1 MISAS
6 PNLAL
11 IAVGQPQTPTPI
23 ANELAYIEANALNAG
38 STNGDSMAGPLSVP
52 SLKVG
57 GVKFSVA
64 QLMYYGTDVGTVNA
78 LAVDNSTFPEP
89 FAGMILAV
97 KVLNTNTGSAT
108 LSVNGGSP
116 YTIYQNDE
124 ALTGKELIVD
134 NWTLFGFDGSFW
146 NVIGMAPGGNPNV
159 DQQMYSFPPG
169 TRMLF
174 QQATVPPGWTQ
185 DTTVQNDSL
194 LRMVNGTGGGVYA
207 GTHGVSTVLWGNGST
222 DQTAISVSELPAHSH
237 PYSYNHQHDL
247 PIGSESGSNSQTMA
261 NANEGIVPFG
271 QGQTLTLAGLG
282 ATNTTT
288 FTSQTYRSSTITAP
302 YSNDNSTANTGSNAG
317 HSHTLSQMNIN
328 SIDIIVGVKN

>member
-1 MISAS
+1 MIPAS
-6 PNLAL
+6 PNLAQ
-11 IAVGQPQTPTPI
+11 IAVGQPQTPVPI

-38 STNGDSMAGPLSVP
+38 SATGDSMNGPLTVP

-57 GVKFSVA
+57 GVQFSVA

-78 LAVDNSTFPEP
+78 LAVNNNTFPAP

-134 NWTLFGFDGSFW
+134 NWTLLGFDGSFW
-146 NVIGMAPGGNPNV
+146 NVVGMAPGGNPHV
-159 DQQMYSFPPG
+159 DQQMYAFPSG

-185 DTTVQNDSL
+185 DT
-194 LRMVNGTGGGVYA
+194 
-207 GTHGVSTVLWGNGST
+207 
-222 DQTAISVSELPAHSH
+222 
-237 PYSYNHQHDL
+237 
-247 PIGSESGSNSQTMA
+247 
-261 NANEGIVPFG
+261 
-271 QGQTLTLAGLG
+271 
-282 ATNTTT
+282 
-288 FTSQTYRSSTITAP
+288 
-302 YSNDNSTANTGSNAG
+302 
-317 HSHTLSQMNIN
+317 
-328 SIDIIVGVKN
+328 K

>member
-38 STNGDSMAGPLSVP
+38 STNGDEMAGPLSVP

-57 GVKFSVA
+57 GVQFSVA

-78 LAVDNSTFPEP
+78 LAVNNSTFPAP

-134 NWTLFGFDGSFW
+134 NWTLLGFDGSFW
-146 NVIGMAPGGNPNV
+146 NVIGMAPGGNPHV

-194 LRMVNGTGGGVYA
+194 LRMVNGAGGGVYGA
-207 GTHGVSTVLWGNGST
+207 NGVSTILRGGAST
-222 DQTAISVSELPAHSH
+222 DQTELSVAQMPAHNHGVSDPGH
-237 PYSYNHQHDL
+237 MHYMPTSTQNNNAPGPNYVEGYS
-247 PIGSESGSNSQTMA
+247 
-261 NANEGIVPFG
+261 
-271 QGQTLTLAGLG
+271 
-282 ATNTTT
+282 
-288 FTSQTYRSSTITAP
+288 SSTNNNTP
-302 YSNDNSTANTGSNAG
+302 VDSSTTGISIDNTGSSAG
-317 HSHTLSQMNIN
+317 HGHTLSQMNIN

>member
-38 STNGDSMAGPLSVP
+38 STNGDEMAGPLSVP

-57 GVKFSVA
+57 GVQFSVA

-78 LAVDNSTFPEP
+78 LAVNNSTFPAP

-134 NWTLFGFDGSFW
+134 NWTLLGFDGSFW
-146 NVIGMAPGGNPNV
+146 NVVGMAPGGNPNV

-194 LRMVNGTGGGVYA
+194 LRMVNGAGGGVYA
-207 GTHGVSTVLWGNGST
+207 GTNGVSAILRGAASADDTTLTVS
-222 DQTAISVSELPAHSH
+222 QIPAHSH
-237 PYSYNHQHDL
+237 GVTDP
-247 PIGSESGSNSQTMA
+247 
-261 NANEGIVPFG
+261 
-271 QGQTLTLAGLG
+271 
-282 ATNTTT
+282 
-288 FTSQTYRSSTITAP
+288 
-302 YSNDNSTANTGSNAG
+302 G
-317 HSHTLSQMNIN
+317 HSHQVPAAQSSGTTNFSTGGWANQNSNYFGVLTTNYTGVSIQDTGGSGAHLHTLSTLNIN
-328 SIDIIVGVKN
+328 SIDIIVGVKD

>member
-38 STNGDSMAGPLSVP
+38 STNGDEMAGPLSVP

-57 GVKFSVA
+57 GVQFSVA

-78 LAVDNSTFPEP
+78 LAVNNSTFPAP

-134 NWTLFGFDGSFW
+134 NWTLLGFDGSFW
-146 NVIGMAPGGNPNV
+146 NVVGMAPGGNPHV
-159 DQQMYSFPPG
+159 DQQMYAFPSG

-194 LRMVNGTGGGVYA
+194 LRMVNGAGGGVYA
-207 GTHGVSTVLWGNGST
+207 GSGVSTVLRGGSSADGTALSIYQMPPHAHGVNDPGHVHTMGGNYEATSGPDPLTAWRTNADNGSRNT
-222 DQTAISVSELPAHSH
+222 YPTNYGTPQPTGISIQ
-237 PYSYNHQHDL
+237 NN
-247 PIGSESGSNSQTMA
+247 GG
-261 NANEGIVPFG
+261 
-271 QGQTLTLAGLG
+271 G
-282 ATNTTT
+282 A
-288 FTSQTYRSSTITAP
+288 A
-302 YSNDNSTANTGSNAG
+302 
-317 HSHTLSQMNIN
+317 HSHTLSALNVN
-328 SIDIIVGVKN
+328 SIDIILGVKD